1 MKKQKTGKTL
11 KTAMAFLVIS
21 LCAVPLSHGAD
32 IYKYVDEN
40 GVLHFTDT
48 PISGHKMELFIKD
61 SVKRKSDVSTKN
73 DYSSYYSSNDFND
86 IIEEAASAHEISSSL
101 IKAVIKV
108 ESNFNPNAVSPKG
121 AKGLMQIMPGTMRD
135 LNIDNPFNPYENVMG
150 GAKYIRD
157 LLRRFNNE
165 LTLALAAYNAGPG
178 AVEKYNNIPPFDETI
193 GYVQKVLHFHRMYQ

>member
-1 MKKQKTGKTL
+1 MTL
-11 KTAMAFLVIS
+11 RRIVRKTAATAIGITIMVCS
-21 LCAVPLSHGAD
+21 GTYSHAGD

-48 PISGHKMELFIKD
+48 PVSGHKMELFIKERIG
-61 SVKRKSDVSTKN
+61 SRNSYN
-73 DYSSYYSSNDFND
+73 REDYRSYYTSDEFND
-86 IIEEAASAHEISSSL
+86 IIEEAASANDVSSSL
-101 IKAVIKV
+101 IKAMIKV

-135 LNIDNPFNPYENVMG
+135 LNIDNPFNPYENIMG
-150 GAKYIRD
+150 GSRYISG

-165 LTLALAAYNAGPG
+165 LSLALAAYNAGPG
-178 AVEKYNNIPPFDETI
+178 MVEKYNNIPPFEETI

>member
-1 MKKQKTGKTL
+1 M
-11 KTAMAFLVIS
+11 
-21 LCAVPLSHGAD
+21 SHAGD

-48 PISGHKMELFIKD
+48 PSSGEKMEIFIKD
-61 SVKRKSDVSTKN
+61 RTGVKSYYKQ
-73 DYSSYYSSNDFND
+73 DYSSYYTSEEFND
-86 IIEEAASAHEISSSL
+86 IIEEAASANNVSSSL
-101 IKAVIKV
+101 IKAMIKV

-150 GAKYIRD
+150 GSKYIRD

-178 AVEKYNNIPPFDETI
+178 MVEKYNNVPPFEETI

>member
-1 MKKQKTGKTL
+1 MIITGIHS
-11 KTAMAFLVIS
+11 IS
-21 LCAVPLSHGAD
+21 HAAD

-48 PISGHKMELFIKD
+48 PISGGKMELFIKD
-61 SVKRKSDVSTKN
+61 RSNSK
-73 DYSSYYSSNDFND
+73 SSYSQDYRSYYTSDEFND
-86 IIEEAASAHEISSSL
+86 IIEEAASANNVSSSL
-101 IKAVIKV
+101 IKAMIKV

-135 LNIDNPFNPYENVMG
+135 LNIENPFNPYENVMG
-150 GAKYIRD
+150 GSKYIRD

-178 AVEKYNNIPPFDETI
+178 MVEKYKNIPPFEETI

>member
-1 MKKQKTGKTL
+1 MGKTI
-11 KTAMAFLVIS
+11 KKAIVFLMIFICGPSVS
-21 LCAVPLSHGAD
+21 FAGD

-48 PISGHKMELFIKD
+48 PIAGEKMELFIKD
-61 SVKRKSDVSTKN
+61 RSSTRSSYIRN
-73 DYSSYYSSNDFND
+73 DYSSYYSSDEFND
-86 IIEEAASAHEISSSL
+86 IIEEAASANEVSSSL
-101 IKAVIKV
+101 IKAMIKV
-108 ESNFNPNAVSPKG
+108 ESNFNPNAVSPRG

-150 GAKYIRD
+150 GSRYIRA

-178 AVEKYNNIPPFDETI
+178 MVEKYKNIPPFEETI

>member
-1 MKKQKTGKTL
+1 MGKTI
-11 KTAMAFLVIS
+11 KKAIVFLMIFICGPSVS
-21 LCAVPLSHGAD
+21 FAGD

-48 PISGHKMELFIKD
+48 PIAGEKMELFIKD
-61 SVKRKSDVSTKN
+61 RSSTRSSYIKN
-73 DYSSYYSSNDFND
+73 DYSSYYSSDEFND
-86 IIEEAASAHEISSSL
+86 IIEEAASANEVSSSL
-101 IKAVIKV
+101 IKAMIKV
-108 ESNFNPNAVSPKG
+108 ESNFNPNAVSPRG

-150 GAKYIRD
+150 GSRYIRA

-178 AVEKYNNIPPFDETI
+178 MVEKYKNIPPFEETI